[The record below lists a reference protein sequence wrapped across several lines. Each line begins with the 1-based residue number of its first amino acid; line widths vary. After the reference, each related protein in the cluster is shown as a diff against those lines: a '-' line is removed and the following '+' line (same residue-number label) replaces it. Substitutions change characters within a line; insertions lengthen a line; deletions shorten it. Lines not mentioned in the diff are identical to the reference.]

1 MDTLILLR
9 DLVLPRS
16 DSLNCLKVSNAMT
29 PRTLSARERKR
40 LDALIDRPLRAF
52 RAEIR
57 DMTTGDLERLRA
69 RLDTRLVGAH
79 FTRSAHGLERH
90 LAGQELPLLERRLAL
105 VSAQQAQPQLRQ
117 LRLVE
122 PDARAV
128 GAPAPALLREELDER
143 QAA

>member
-1 MDTLILLR
+1 
-9 DLVLPRS
+9 
-16 DSLNCLKVSNAMT
+16 MT
-29 PRTLSARERKR
+29 PRTLSARERQR

-52 RAEIR
+52 RAEISHMPER
-57 DMTTGDLERLRA
+57 DLERLRA

-79 FTRSAHGLERH
+79 FTRSAHGLARH

-105 VSAQQAQPQLRQ
+105 VAAQLGRPEPRQ

-122 PDARAV
+122 PDVRADGTRPLAV
-128 GAPAPALLREELDER
+128 MLEETDER